1 MSLFRSRVTFKAYER
16 KKVFYRS
23 TIKLKKE
30 KQNMN
35 TFRTLLFVHPERHD
49 HYLKVLAVLT
59 KITPS
64 RLVEMTEGL
73 TWQSW

>member
-1 MSLFRSRVTFKAYER
+1 MNEKI
-16 KKVFYRS
+16 FYRS

-35 TFRTLLFVHPERHD
+35 TFRTLLLVHPERHD
-49 HYLKVLAVLT
+49 RHLKVLAALT
-59 KITPS
+59 KITPG
-64 RLVEMTEGL
+64 RLVEMTEGF